1 MISSAFTKKANA
13 NSDAMAI
20 AGLSA
25 VGIDTE
31 KTLKTKSGVTPIRR
45 LIKYQ
50 KSNGQFRWLVGSNSG
65 SLQMATQQATY
76 AMEQYRNLKLKKRL
90 NF

>member
-50 KSNGQFRWLVGSNSG
+50 KSNGQLDGLSVVIADHFKWPLSKRPTRWNNIVI
-65 SLQMATQQATY
+65 
-76 AMEQYRNLKLKKRL
+76 
-90 NF
+90 